1 MPDNLSARHQF
12 PFLAVGQAQKEMTH
26 NEALLL
32 IDALLHPSVQ
42 TELQAPP
49 AANTETDNGK
59 SWLIGAAPTGA
70 WAGKAGQIAHWT
82 GGSWRYLGPKEGMRI
97 WNIAVQSEMHFING
111 LWSIMSAIA
120 APSGGAVIDVEA
132 RSAIAAILQMLRS
145 SGAIVV

>member
-59 SWLIGAAPTGA
+59 SWLIGAGSNGA
-70 WAGKAGQIAHWT
+70 WAGKDGQIAHWT
-82 GGSWRYLGPKEGMRI
+82 GGSWRYLVPRDGMRI
-97 WNIAVQSEMHFING
+97 WNIALQVEMHNIG
-111 LWSIMSAIA
+111 GQWAIMSAIQ
-120 APSGGAVIDVEA
+120 APSGGTVIDSEA
-132 RSAIAAILQMLRS
+132 RSAIAAILQMLHS